1 MFYFPLPTSHFSLTT
16 IFHGRNLIMAGLIVE
31 RVVGQRILVGEEIQV
46 QVVEVHGR
54 KVRLRVMAPPEVV
67 VLREELKIEN

>member
-1 MFYFPLPTSHFSLTT
+1 
-16 IFHGRNLIMAGLIVE
+16 MAGLIVE